1 MPQGLDGHGM
11 HVSFRGVRVHP
22 RQVLGDERAQGEQL
36 VVEGVIQLHTLGADE
51 QARVR
56 DLHLR
61 AFFQPQ
67 DGQPVLT
74 HLVAEK
80 LQ

>member
-1 MPQGLDGHGM
+1 MNN
-11 HVSFRGVRVHP
+11 
-22 RQVLGDERAQGEQL
+22 E
-36 VVEGVIQLHTLGADE
+36 
-51 QARVR
+51 ARVR